1 MQVLDLGRRRCGELE
16 TSKGGGG
23 GLEDLGGDL
32 MVFRGNEGITRHQ
45 HYCEDRFHIQV
56 RSSHLLKHMREW
68 SEFSGLVT

>member
-32 MVFRGNEGITRHQ
+32 MVLMGNEGITRHQ
-45 HYCEDRFHIQV
+45 HYCEDCFHIQV
-56 RSSHLLKHMREW
+56 RSSQTKFEKIQLNEHMRE
-68 SEFSGLVT
+68 